1 MEAEWGAFDRVRG
14 LYERLLEKTQHVN
27 VFKGYG
33 TFEWRKAENKQRAR
47 QVILLAMVENCFSHP
62 LDSWLFA
69 SILLRWVL
77 SSSIFR

>member
-47 QVILLAMVENCFSHP
+47 QVNLIMLKIYGATHKFLVFY
-62 LDSWLFA
+62 
-69 SILLRWVL
+69 SILVL
-77 SSSIFR
+77 SF